1 MYQHQINGTYVMS
14 GEVYGGFP
22 RYLKRN
28 CGEAQ
33 GIWIE
38 YYSVTATWQVK
49 PGLMKGQNQCCA
61 FLQHNDDLK
70 SCPKSSIWYQPTAFG
85 NVALNVTMYLDDMAE
100 RVSLH
105 YCRFVCQ
112 EPVFWLFVLF

>member
-28 CGEAQ
+28 SGAQ

-38 YYSVTATWQVK
+38 YYSATGAWQVK
-49 PGLMKGQNQCCA
+49 NGSNKGMNQCYA
-61 FLQHNDDLK
+61 LVQHNDDLK
-70 SCPKSSIWYQPTAFG
+70 SCPKSSKWQQVTAFG
-85 NVALNVTMYLDDMAE
+85 NVVLNVTTHLDEEAE
-100 RVSLH
+100 QVSQ
-105 YCRFVCQ
+105 CRFVC
-112 EPVFWLFVLF
+112 

>member
-38 YYSVTATWQVK
+38 YYSTTGAWQVK
-49 PGLMKGQNQCCA
+49 HGLQKGMNNA
-61 FLQHNDDLK
+61 YALVQHNDDLK
-70 SCPKSSIWYQPTAFG
+70 SCPKSSKWHQPTAFG
-85 NVALNVTMYLDDMAE
+85 YDVLNVTTYLDAE
-100 RVSLH
+100 AEQVSQ
-105 YCRFVCQ
+105 CRFVCQ
-112 EPVFWLFVLF
+112 QPVFSLFVLF

>member
-1 MYQHQINGTYVMS
+1 MHQHQINGTYVMS

-28 CGEAQ
+28 SGEAQ

-70 SCPKSSIWYQPTAFG
+70 SCPKSSKWHLPTALG
-85 NVALNVTMYLDDMAE
+85 YVPLNVTTYLDVEAE
-100 RVSLH
+100 QVSQ
-105 YCRFVCQ
+105 CRFVCQ
-112 EPVFWLFVLF
+112 EPVFSLFVLF

>member
-28 CGEAQ
+28 SGEAQ

-38 YYSVTATWQVK
+38 YYSATGAWHVK
-49 PGLMKGQNQCCA
+49 NGPNKGQNLA
-61 FLQHNDDLK
+61 YALVQHNDDLK
-70 SCPKSSIWYQPTAFG
+70 SCPKSSKWHQPTSLG
-85 NVALNVTMYLDDMAE
+85 YVPLNVTTYVDEEAE
-100 RVSLH
+100 QVSQ
-105 YCRFVCQ
+105 CRFIC
-112 EPVFWLFVLF
+112 